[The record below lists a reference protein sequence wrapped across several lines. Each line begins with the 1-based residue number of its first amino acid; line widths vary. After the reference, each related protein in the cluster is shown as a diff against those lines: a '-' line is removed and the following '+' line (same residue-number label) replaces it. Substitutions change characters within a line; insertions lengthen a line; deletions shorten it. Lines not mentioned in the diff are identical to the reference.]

1 MSPHRTPLRPDA
13 LATIIAAAFSIL
25 ITTALL
31 TAVTGLFLRDGIP
44 FQNAVASYHR
54 HVAGR

>member
-1 MSPHRTPLRPDA
+1 MSPHRTPLRPNA
-13 LATIIAAAFSIL
+13 LTTIIAAAFSIL

-31 TAVTGLFLRDGIP
+31 TAVVGLFLRDGAP

-54 HVAGR
+54 HIASR